1 MGLISFLLLE
11 LCLAVRRAGVWGG
24 VSQVVPVRYDD
35 EFNERN
41 SAFFLIT
48 SESKGG
54 IQTAVTSAMNLGS
67 LRWSVD

>member
-1 MGLISFLLLE
+1 M
-11 LCLAVRRAGVWGG
+11 WGG

-67 LRWSVD
+67 LRW

>member
-11 LCLAVRRAGVWGG
+11 LCLAVRRAGVWCG
-24 VSQVVPVRYDD
+24 VSQVVPVCYDD

-48 SESKGG
+48 SESKSE

-67 LRWSVD
+67 LRW